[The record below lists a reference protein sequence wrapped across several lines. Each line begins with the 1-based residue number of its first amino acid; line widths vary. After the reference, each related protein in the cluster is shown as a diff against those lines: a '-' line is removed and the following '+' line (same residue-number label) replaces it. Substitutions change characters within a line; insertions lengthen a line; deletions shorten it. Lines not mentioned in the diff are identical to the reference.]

1 MLNSFHSLIS
11 CQQLR
16 RRLKAVDNFDNF
28 YPLSTGFTSC
38 HRQYEKQK
46 LQQTSK
52 SQPNFSLFWFGYK
65 ISELAIEGQGKLG
78 QMGILGKLIV
88 VYDD

>member
-11 CQQLR
+11 CQQLCQH
-16 RRLKAVDNFDNF
+16 LEAVDNF

-38 HRQYEKQK
+38 HCQHEKQK

-52 SQPNFSLFWFGYK
+52 SQPNFSLVWFGYK

-88 VYDD
+88 VYDA